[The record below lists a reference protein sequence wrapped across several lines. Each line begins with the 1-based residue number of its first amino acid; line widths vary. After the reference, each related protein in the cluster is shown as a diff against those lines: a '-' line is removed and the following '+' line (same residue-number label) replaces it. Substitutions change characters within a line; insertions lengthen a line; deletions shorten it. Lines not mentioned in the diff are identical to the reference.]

1 MDEEQTICLESEVM
15 NPNNGD
21 YGDREE
27 EDEDMSSA
35 MEGVKS
41 VTKNG
46 GKSKK
51 CTIEV
56 PNSKSNSKAKKKKDA
71 TAAERLTPNETIG
84 KMTEEDGKENLSVG
98 ERRRKRVCYYAIS
111 WCSRS
116 G

>member
-21 YGDREE
+21 YGNRE
-27 EDEDMSSA
+27 EDENMSSA

-51 CTIEV
+51 H
-56 PNSKSNSKAKKKKDA
+56 
-71 TAAERLTPNETIG
+71 
-84 KMTEEDGKENLSVG
+84 
-98 ERRRKRVCYYAIS
+98 
-111 WCSRS
+111 
-116 G
+116 